1 VFSALCAK
9 ETDIAALTGLRSI
22 AGFALAAFA
31 DIGGACPVRQ
41 GVREHCGLAD
51 TGAVALAGTGS

>member
-1 VFSALCAK
+1 V
-9 ETDIAALTGLRSI
+9 TGLRSI
-22 AGFALAAFA
+22 TGFTLVAFA